1 MLSKQI
7 FSVLVLGCIS
17 LGLRADVVVS
27 FNGNASSSSL
37 GSFTAYQFTTS
48 GTGSGLV
55 LGGFGLKTVSG
66 TATGSGNINLYRL
79 TGGESLIASAT
90 LSGTIGTN
98 LFIAAFSGGNVALA
112 NNTTYEIRANGITNY
127 GSLAEAGTYSVGLG
141 YSSYISSLDPTDGES
156 TSPGIALVSA
166 VPEPGTMVLF
176 GSTLLL
182 GVGFIWIRHRN
193 KGLQV
198 AQV

>member
-90 LSGTIGTN
+90 LSGTINTD
-98 LFIAAFSGGNVALA
+98 LFTTAFSGGNISLA
-112 NNTTYEIRANGITNY
+112 DNTLYEVRAAFSLSG
-127 GSLAEAGTYSVGLG
+127 GSLAQAGSYSYGS
-141 YSSYISSLDPTDGES
+141 YSSYFTGASPSNQAT
-156 TSPGIALVSA
+156 TSPGIALVTA

-182 GVGFIWIRHRN
+182 GVGFIWIRNRN
-193 KGLQV
+193 KGLQF

>member
-1 MLSKQI
+1 MFKINLSNQDKQMLSKQI

-27 FNGNASSSSL
+27 FSGNSNSSSA
-37 GSFTAYQFTTS
+37 GSFNAYQFTTS

-90 LSGTIGTN
+90 L
-98 LFIAAFSGGNVALA
+98 
-112 NNTTYEIRANGITNY
+112 
-127 GSLAEAGTYSVGLG
+127 
-141 YSSYISSLDPTDGES
+141 
-156 TSPGIALVSA
+156 
-166 VPEPGTMVLF
+166 
-176 GSTLLL
+176 
-182 GVGFIWIRHRN
+182 
-193 KGLQV
+193 
-198 AQV
+198 

>member
-1 MLSKQI
+1 MLSKQV

-27 FNGNASSSSL
+27 FSGNAASSSL
-37 GSFTAYQFTTS
+37 GSFTAYQFKTS

-66 TATGSGNINLYRL
+66 NASGTGNIILRN
-79 TGGESLIASAT
+79 TDSNNVVAT
-90 LSGTIGTN
+90 AALSGTINSN
-98 LFIAAFSGGNVALA
+98 LFTVAFTGGNIALA
-112 NNTTYEIRANGITNY
+112 NNTNY
-127 GSLAEAGTYSVGLG
+127 QVEADFVLSSGFLAQAGTYSVESAYGSFFNGGLT
-141 YSSYISSLDPTDGES
+141 SPATS
-156 TSPGIALVSA
+156 SPGIALVTA
-166 VPEPGTMVLF
+166 VPELGTMVLF

-182 GVGFIWIRHRN
+182 GVGFVWIRNRN